1 MMGVRL
7 AAALAAA
14 AVLAVSCAA
23 PASQSTP
30 AAGDAWP
37 MFRGDLARDGHP
49 PAATL
54 DAAGA
59 ARLTVAWRAHLAGA
73 IDGSPVVSSG
83 KVVAGSENG
92 EVAAFDEK
100 AGTQLWIRRG
110 LGPISGSPAIAGNR
124 VFAATLTGHVR
135 AFDLAGGRD
144 VWDWKAEGQ
153 QPALWSSPTIYD
165 GLLLIGVGSQA
176 GDTPLE
182 SGRIVALDEGSG
194 LERWSI
200 CAMAGCQPGGGIWST
215 PSIDSDGHA
224 YVGVGNPVDGVLA
237 FDARTGERLWE
248 TSLYPDA
255 GLDLDVGASPVLVDL
270 RGRQAVAV
278 GSVAGSFEMLD
289 VRTGAVIWSVD
300 LVQGSAVHGLIAT
313 AAYDGVNLYVASAS
327 PPTGI
332 YARKL
337 DGSDA
342 WTLGTFQ
349 PVYSAPSAGNGV
361 VLFGT
366 GAVFGDMNVGL
377 ILALSRDDGK
387 VLWSY
392 DARSSV
398 RSSPA
403 IAGSLVVVGDAAGDL
418 FAFRPA

>member
-1 MMGVRL
+1 MY
-7 AAALAAA
+7 
-14 AVLAVSCAA
+14 
-23 PASQSTP
+23 
-30 AAGDAWP
+30 
-37 MFRGDLARDGHP
+37 RGDLARDGHP
-49 PAATL
+49 RAATL
-54 DAAGA
+54 NAAGA
-59 ARLTVAWRAHLAGA
+59 ARLRLAWRAHLAGA

-92 EVAAFDEK
+92 ELAAFDEK
-100 AGTQLWIRRG
+100 AGTQLWIRPG

-124 VFAATLTGHVR
+124 VFAATLSGHVR
-135 AFDLAGGRD
+135 AFDLASGRD

-182 SGRIVALDEGSG
+182 SGRTVALDVRSG
-194 LERWSI
+194 QERWST

-215 PSIDSDGHA
+215 PSIDSGGHA

-237 FDARTGERLWE
+237 FDARTGGRLWE
-248 TSLYPDA
+248 TSFYPDA

-270 RGRQAVAV
+270 RGRDAVAV
-278 GSVAGSFEMLD
+278 GSVAGRFEMLD
-289 VRTGAVIWSVD
+289 VRTGAMIWSVD

-327 PPTGI
+327 PPTGL

-349 PVYSAPSAGNGV
+349 PVYSAPSAGNGLLV
-361 VLFGT
+361 FGT
-366 GAVFGDMNVGL
+366 GAVFGDLNAGL

-403 IAGSLVVVGDAAGDL
+403 IAGSLVVVGDAAGAL
-418 FAFRPA
+418 FAFDPTS